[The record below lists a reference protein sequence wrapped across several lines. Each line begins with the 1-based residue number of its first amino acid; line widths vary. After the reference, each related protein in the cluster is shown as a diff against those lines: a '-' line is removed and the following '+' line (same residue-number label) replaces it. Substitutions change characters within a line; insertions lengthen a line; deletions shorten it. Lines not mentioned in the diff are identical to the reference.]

1 MYRSQVQSNDR
12 VTPQSND
19 FGQSNGSQS
28 NLMDKLMSST
38 NLMTESESNLM
49 PSVNLMPKSQM

>member
-38 NLMTESESNLM
+38 NLMTEPESNLM